1 VLPVVRFRYE
11 NENGDGGAG
20 GSAGSASGGSGGYGG
35 MGGFGGVGGMGG
47 FGGGGFGGTGGGLTG
62 YGAGFNAAKDSQAAN
77 ESLGLGV
84 DGGFTGTVNLGLS
97 PIGQNPTWARVMS
110 MLQTTAK
117 VGISALG
124 IASGTPMGIASGV
137 AGLADAA
144 SGLSFGG
151 PTAASGTNSIGGD
164 TDSGGFGG
172 NNPGGGSGSGFNPGG
187 TAFAFPA
194 AVSSATVNPLK
205 PYVPPGQTLPAIEPV
220 IPTPTAVVSPSVP
233 VPAPSA
239 PQPQGSASLVDPSSG
254 GTAKT
259 TDWIA
264 LATLVVSGVALFSG
278 K

>member
-1 VLPVVRFRYE
+1 VLLLHKHFRLCAE
-11 NENGDGGAG
+11 GGNGDGAGSSGAGGFGGSGGFGASGGGDGFGGAG
-20 GSAGSASGGSGGYGG
+20 GFGAGGL
-35 MGGFGGVGGMGG
+35 GV
-47 FGGGGFGGTGGGLTG
+47 GGLTG

-124 IASGTPMGIASGV
+124 IASGTPMGIASGI
-137 AGLADAA
+137 AGLADVG

-151 PTAASGTNSIGGD
+151 PTAATGTNSIGGD

-187 TAFAFPA
+187 AAFAFPA
-194 AVSSATVNPLK
+194 AVSSALVNPLK
-205 PYVPPGQTLPAIEPV
+205 PNVLHGQTLPAIEPV
-220 IPTPTAVVSPSVP
+220 IPTPTAVVSPSAEGACSGAFS
-233 VPAPSA
+233 PAA
-239 PQPQGSASLVDPSSG
+239 ARLCV
-254 GTAKT
+254 TR
-259 TDWIA
+259 
-264 LATLVVSGVALFSG
+264 
-278 K
+278 